1 MEGRVSNIYCRRG
14 ARRLSVAAMVALAG
28 SLASPVFA
36 DCYDI
41 LGCTDKSAFSAH
53 YSYLVAADGPTCDF
67 LYVMRNQIYA
77 QHGYCFKTARG
88 IKEIGNT
95 DCSIQDMAAVPL
107 SQIERNNV
115 ATIKRAEIAKR
126 CPA

>member
-1 MEGRVSNIYCRRG
+1 VGDTSSGRG
-14 ARRLSVAAMVALAG
+14 ARRFGLAAIVVLAG
-28 SLASPVFA
+28 SLASPVLA

-41 LGCTDKSAFSAH
+41 LGCTDKNAFSAH

-77 QHGYCFKTARG
+77 QHGYCFKTARA
-88 IKEIGNT
+88 IREIGNT
-95 DCSIQDMAAVPL
+95 DCSIQNMAAVPL
-107 SQIERNNV
+107 SRIERNNV
-115 ATIKRAEIAKR
+115 ATIQRAEVAKR

>member
-1 MEGRVSNIYCRRG
+1 MGDRSSRRG
-14 ARRLSVAAMVALAG
+14 SRRFRVAAIVALAG
-28 SLASPVFA
+28 SLASPVLA

-41 LGCTDKSAFSAH
+41 LGCTDRNAFSAH

-67 LYVMRNQIYA
+67 LYTMRNRIYA
-77 QHGYCFKTARG
+77 AHGYCFKTARA
-88 IKEIGNT
+88 IQEIGNSG
-95 DCSIQDMAAVPL
+95 CRIQNMAAVPL

-115 ATIKRAEIAKR
+115 ATIQRAETAKR